1 MKNLIKILSY
11 ILVTVLVFILS
22 QSSVLAADG
31 TSNDSTL
38 SFGQVITGIIVL
50 VAVILVPAIKSS
62 RKARA

>member
-1 MKNLIKILSY
+1 MKNLIKFSTY
-11 ILVTVLVFILS
+11 TLVTALVFILS
-22 QSSVLAADG
+22 QSSALAADG